1 MPAWPELAAALPT
14 LRAKWAEGAIWC
26 GPPVARPAMQ
36 GGGGGEMGELM
47 AMLAKLQSQSGAV
60 KQVTADIWR

>member
-1 MPAWPELAAALPT
+1 
-14 LRAKWAEGAIWC
+14 
-26 GPPVARPAMQ
+26 MQ

-60 KQVTADIWR
+60 AVTAEIWGSCAYVRR